1 MLTWI
6 VLYYFN
12 LLIQQ
17 CSDVCFAFQDF
28 SCENCSKEFVR
39 DWERKAKEAN
49 IEMQI
54 IISERIFSIF
64 T

>member
-6 VLYYFN
+6 VLYYFS

-17 CSDVCFAFQDF
+17 RSDVCFAFQDF
-28 SCENCSKEFVR
+28 SCENCSKEFVGVW
-39 DWERKAKEAN
+39 DRKAKEVN
-49 IEMQI
+49 IEMRI